1 MIYSNNCS
9 LLYRINQFLFIME
22 PDCNFYYTTLC
33 SMCEHNEKLNNEM
46 VCKSCQE
53 YRTNDTS
60 DYFINPDELPF

>member
-1 MIYSNNCS
+1 
-9 LLYRINQFLFIME
+9 ME

-46 VCKSCQE
+46 VCKSCKE